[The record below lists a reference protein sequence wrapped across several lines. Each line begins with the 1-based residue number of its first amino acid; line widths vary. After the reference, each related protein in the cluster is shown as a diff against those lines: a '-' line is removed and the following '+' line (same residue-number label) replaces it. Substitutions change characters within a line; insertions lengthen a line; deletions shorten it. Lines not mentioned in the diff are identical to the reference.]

1 MFKFKTY
8 FTINCYAF
16 TLITLMYSVF
26 AKAGLFTPLSVD
38 DVFIYFLMTVCLTV
52 LIALIDLLPV
62 TSYVLVSLL
71 RIAAI
76 AAVVF
81 SIGIAFEMFP
91 LEWKYIGP
99 IIGMIL
105 LTYFAVSALMMIRD
119 QADARAIN
127 KQLSQRKLDMKQA
140 KGEKHE

>member
-1 MFKFKTY
+1 MFRFKTY
-8 FTINCYAF
+8 FTITCYAF
-16 TLITLMYSVF
+16 TLITLMYSIF
-26 AKAGLFTPLSVD
+26 AKVGLFTPLSID
-38 DVFIYFLMTVCLTV
+38 DVFIYFFMTVCLTV

-62 TSYVLVSLL
+62 SSYVLVSLL

-76 AAVVF
+76 ATVVF
-81 SIGIAFEMFP
+81 TIGIAFEMFP
-91 LEWKYIGP
+91 LEWQYIGP

-140 KGEKHE
+140 RGEKRE